1 MTDYWTLFAAIVA
14 VASAASA
21 ALIKLFGI
29 TTNWVKQVISWVVA
43 IALAFLA
50 YAIGM
55 LPAMAEPAWLY
66 VLIQGVCIGLVSNGI
81 YDIPAIKKL
90 YERIF
95 HLRKRD
101 EE

>member
-1 MTDYWTLFAAIVA
+1 
-14 VASAASA
+14 
-21 ALIKLFGI
+21 
-29 TTNWVKQVISWVVA
+29 
-43 IALAFLA
+43 
-50 YAIGM
+50 M

-90 YERIF
+90 YEWIF